1 MDNLYEIEGFLED
14 LAEEI
19 EPHLDLIPEFLTT
32 LKETDKPL
40 SIFSM
45 TSFFPRIE
53 SIRLGIFEVAKIEEY
68 YSLNILYRSL
78 IEHFIKAQYIWMK
91 TLENKDDEV
100 GIDYWVFGR
109 DQENIDYSKAL
120 SQSYGLIGVIPEKA
134 PMDILKEM
142 GVLSSEKSASLVRKK
157 TDQFKYKNMV
167 HYIADQINTKG
178 TGIAP
183 ILSSIFPRYSELSSC
198 VHGGPASVASHEYG
212 PASVTEILEMATFSS
227 LYTRWSSLILFYQ
240 YNKDVEPMCQITQK
254 YLHQFT
260 RHNKSSQQDA
270 SEAGASA

>member
-19 EPHLDLIPEFLTT
+19 EPHLDLIPEFLST

-45 TSFFPRIE
+45 TSFFPKIE

-78 IEHFIKAQYIWMK
+78 IEHFIKAQYIFMK
-91 TLENKDDEV
+91 TVENKDDEI

-109 DQENIDYSKAL
+109 DQENIDYAKAL
-120 SQSYGLIGVIPEKA
+120 SQSYGLIGINPEKE
-134 PMDILKEM
+134 PMDALKEI
-142 GVLSSEKSASLVRKK
+142 GVLSKEKSASLIRKK
-157 TDQFKYKNMV
+157 TDQFKYKNMT
-167 HYIADQINTKG
+167 HYIADQINTKE
-178 TGIAP
+178 TGVAP
-183 ILSSIFPRYSELSSC
+183 ILGSIFPRYSELSSC
-198 VHGGPASVASHEYG
+198 VHGGPDSVSSHENG
-212 PASVTEILEMATFSS
+212 PASITEILEMATFSS

-240 YNKDVEPMCQITQK
+240 YSEKVEPLCQITQK
-254 YLHQFT
+254 YLHQF
-260 RHNKSSQQDA
+260 
-270 SEAGASA
+270 AGHKNV

>member
-1 MDNLYEIEGFLED
+1 MDNLYEIEEFLED

-19 EPHLDLIPEFLTT
+19 EPHLELIPEFLST

-45 TSFFPRIE
+45 TSLFPKIE
-53 SIRLGIFEVAKIEEY
+53 SIRIGIFEVAKIEEY

-78 IEHFIKAQYIWMK
+78 IEHFIKAKYIWMK
-91 TLENKDDEV
+91 TVENKNDEI

-109 DQENIDYSKAL
+109 DQENIDYAKSL
-120 SQSYGLIGVIPEKA
+120 SQGYGLIGITPQKEPV
-134 PMDILKEM
+134 DVLKEM
-142 GVLSSEKSASLVRKK
+142 GILSSEKSASLVRRK
-157 TDQFKYKNMV
+157 TDQFKYKSMT
-167 HYIADQINTKG
+167 HYITDQINSKE
-178 TGIAP
+178 TGVAP
-183 ILSSIFPRYSELSSC
+183 ILGSIFPRYSELSSC
-198 VHGGPASVASHEYG
+198 VHGGPDSVSSYEHG
-212 PASVTEILEMATFSS
+212 PTSISEILEMATFSS

-240 YNKDVEPMCQITQK
+240 YSKKMEPLCQITQK

-260 RHNKSSQQDA
+260 EHNKSSQHDA